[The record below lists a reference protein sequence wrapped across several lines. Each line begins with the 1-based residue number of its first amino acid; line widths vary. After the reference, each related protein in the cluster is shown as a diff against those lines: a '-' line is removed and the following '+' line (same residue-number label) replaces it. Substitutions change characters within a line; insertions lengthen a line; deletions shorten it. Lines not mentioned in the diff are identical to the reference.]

1 MRGPQVR
8 ILTNLE
14 NLNAEEKARENDI
27 PMPELQHNVRLIVD
41 LADLDIQ
48 KLDQKLE
55 IFYHTICIRLE
66 TSWEQLMVRYII
78 PKLLTVMHEFQVNP
92 ADQNL
97 DKFYLVRTWATAILV
112 SHMLHLMDVFFN
124 KWQEVLYHWL
134 CSRPNF
140 EEVTSWY
147 VGWKE
152 LIPPELLANEHIR
165 YHLNLGPEM
174 MNRAFE
180 GIEQRWGV

>member
-1 MRGPQVR
+1 MNTRKLLLQSLENRSKEKLWSKQARSKKKKPNYVTAEELLAKKEEQGLEVVQKVFDMRGPQVR

-27 PMPELQHNVRLIVD
+27 PMPELQHN
-41 LADLDIQ
+41 
-48 KLDQKLE
+48 
-55 IFYHTICIRLE
+55 
-66 TSWEQLMVRYII
+66 
-78 PKLLTVMHEFQVNP
+78 
-92 ADQNL
+92 
-97 DKFYLVRTWATAILV
+97 
-112 SHMLHLMDVFFN
+112 
-124 KWQEVLYHWL
+124 QEVLYHWL

-140 EEVTSWY
+140 EQVTSWY

-174 MNRAFE
+174 MNRDFE